1 VNENFRKKGEKRLK
15 EFEINAGKC
24 CNILNLLQETLDLE
38 KKGGGNTFGA
48 ITYFLE
54 IADVGEAYLLF
65 EIISVLPKVYST
77 QIENTYVL
85 CKTKMHFGK
94 TQMCFANQNTFVF

>member
-1 VNENFRKKGEKRLK
+1 MVL
-15 EFEINAGKC
+15 C
-24 CNILNLLQETLDLE
+24 LE
-38 KKGGGNTFGA
+38 DTGLGKKGGGNTECTLKNCFGT
-48 ITYFLE
+48 IPYFLE

-85 CKTKMHFGK
+85 CKTKMRFGK
-94 TQMCFANQNTFVF
+94 THMCFANQNTFVF